1 MTAAP
6 RANVRRISP
15 SSMQS
20 AKAQATKVTI
30 TLELAGELRE
40 FEITPSKL
48 PLIFVEALEDM
59 KQDGSWRNMRL
70 GIQKLLKLTD
80 EESMELETDHIVQ
93 IAAAIGEA
101 TDIPN
106 GGN

>member
-1 MTAAP
+1 MTAAS
-6 RANVRRISP
+6 RANVRRITP
-15 SSMQS
+15 ASMQS
-20 AKAQATKVTI
+20 AKAQATKVVI
-30 TLELAGELRE
+30 TLELANEERV

-48 PLIFVEALEDM
+48 PLIFVEALEDL
-59 KQDGSWRNMRL
+59 KQDGSWRSMRL
-70 GIQKLLKLTD
+70 GIQKLLHLTD

-93 IAAAIGEA
+93 IASAIQEA

>member
-20 AKAQATKVTI
+20 ARAQASKVVI
-30 TLELAGELRE
+30 TLELANEERV

-48 PLIFVEALEDM
+48 PLIFVEALEDL
-59 KQDGSWRNMRL
+59 KADGSWRNMRI

-80 EESMELETDHIVQ
+80 DEALELETDHIVQ
-93 IAAAIGEA
+93 IAEAIQEA

-106 GGN
+106 GGT

>member
-20 AKAQATKVTI
+20 AKARSSVVTI
-30 TLELAGELRE
+30 TLELSGEQRV

-48 PLIFVEALEDM
+48 PLIFVEALDDL
-59 KQDGSWRNMRL
+59 KVDGSWRNMRI

-80 EESMELETDHIVQ
+80 DEALELETDHIVQ
-93 IAAAIGEA
+93 IAQAIGEA

-106 GGN
+106 GGT